1 MRFVHKDGHS
11 HPPDWVDGEGAA
23 SDRHRPN
30 EPCVGPSCQ
39 EALLRVGGQPVT
51 DPELVAAWRGGDESA
66 ATQLVHRY
74 AAALGRYLA
83 ASGAASAEV
92 EDLVQDTFF
101 NAFRG
106 LHGWRG
112 DGSFRGWLYRI
123 AGNVLKDRFRQNK
136 GRVFLEIEEH
146 DIVGAADPAGELA
159 ADEMGRQLQAGLRRL
174 PRLQREVFL
183 LRVQQGL
190 DYSEIAASLGSTPGA
205 ARVHYHHAV
214 RRLKE
219 LLA

>member
-1 MRFVHKDGHS
+1 MS
-11 HPPDWVDGEGAA
+11 A
-23 SDRHRPN
+23 PN
-30 EPCVGPSCQ
+30 
-39 EALLRVGGQPVT
+39 VGGEAVT
-51 DPELVAAWRGGDESA
+51 DPELVAAWRSGDELA
-66 ATQLVHRY
+66 ASQLVHRH
-74 AAALGRYLA
+74 AMALGRYLA

-101 NAFRG
+101 KAFRG

-112 DGSFRGWLYRI
+112 EGSFRGWLCRI

-136 GRVFLEIEEH
+136 GRVFLEIEDH
-146 DIVGAADPAGELA
+146 DIVDASDPAGELA
-159 ADEMGRQLQAGLRRL
+159 ADETGRQLQAGLRRL

-190 DYSEIAASLGSTPGA
+190 DYVDIAAALGSTPGA

-219 LLA
+219 WLV